1 LRRLER
7 KVKERKYFE
16 NSIESASSRESVG
29 TDKGKS
35 DEVAPLRRKGSEIE
49 RISSIRRR
57 IDYNFDSCC
66 DMKPVGVEA
75 SIVNSSMIE
84 ESKLTCSNEDKTA

>member
-1 LRRLER
+1 M
-7 KVKERKYFE
+7 
-16 NSIESASSRESVG
+16 
-29 TDKGKS
+29 
-35 DEVAPLRRKGSEIE
+35 RRKGSEIE

-75 SIVNSSMIE
+75 SIVNRSMIE